1 MSEMEMESIVENE
14 SAEKQN
20 DENVENNDLA
30 LIKIRADMFRNFISS
45 SISENIN
52 LHITKEKLSIVN
64 IDESNVLMSVS
75 TLSNKECQIFK
86 VKENFSVSLSISDL
100 LKLMPKDKKLKE
112 MVLTLQINKS
122 EFNMNYSFNGMS
134 NNYKVR
140 VSAINDTPLKEP
152 TLSPLAII
160 SLESKFIKDI
170 IKRFNN
176 DLLLINVYADN
187 VVLSSGSF
195 NDVGSLSIRETYNRT
210 CESVKKIFL
219 EGKDKQE
226 ICINTQFLKKALNSA
241 SKETII
247 QFSIATREP
256 LKITY
261 LINSQDTLVY
271 WIAPYIDSE

>member
-20 DENVENNDLA
+20 DENVDNNDLA

-52 LHITKEKLSIVN
+52 LYITKEKLSIVN

-122 EFNMNYSFNGMS
+122 AFNMNYSFNGMS

-160 SLESKFIKDI
+160 SLEAKFIKDI

-195 NDVGSLSIRETYNRT
+195 NDEGSLSIRETYNRT

-226 ICINTQFLKKALNSA
+226 IRINTQFLKKALNSA

>member
-1 MSEMEMESIVENE
+1 MESIVENE

-20 DENVENNDLA
+20 DENVDNNDLA

-52 LHITKEKLSIVN
+52 LYITKEKLSIVN

-122 EFNMNYSFNGMS
+122 AFNMNYSFNGMS

-160 SLESKFIKDI
+160 SLEAKFIKDI

-195 NDVGSLSIRETYNRT
+195 NDEGSLSIRETYNRT

-226 ICINTQFLKKALNSA
+226 IRINTQFLKKALNSA